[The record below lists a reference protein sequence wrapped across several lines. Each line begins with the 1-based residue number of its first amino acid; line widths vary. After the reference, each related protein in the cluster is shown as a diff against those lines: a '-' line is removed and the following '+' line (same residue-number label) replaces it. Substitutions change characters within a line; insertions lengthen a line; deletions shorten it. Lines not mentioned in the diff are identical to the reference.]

1 MRAFRLTHPIGL
13 GILFLLVTFFSE
25 IGLSQQPPTERE
37 KRIAELEKNI
47 AELQAKLEQLRNSE
61 VGPKPRELVEPGIPE
76 ECIKGLGWRCVG
88 PATMGGRIT
97 GLAVFEA
104 DPTTFYVATASG
116 GVIKTTNG
124 GATFE
129 HQFDKEATVSI
140 GAIAVSQKDR
150 NIVWV
155 GTGEANPRNSVSY
168 GDGVYKSTD
177 GGKTWQNMGLKTSFQ
192 IGAIYIHPQNPDVV
206 FVGALGRLYGPGG
219 ERGLYKT
226 EDGGKTWK
234 PVLQVDETTGVID
247 IAVNPSNPEQ
257 MLVAMWER
265 QRDEFDSI
273 LGDAKAPPGADG
285 YAPAK
290 VHGAGSGLWRSI
302 DGGKTF
308 HKVTKGLPNVKLGR
322 IGLDWSRKSPNT
334 VFAIVDSEKAGMGRA
349 GSGAYLGIQG
359 KDAKEGGALLT
370 AITKDGPAEK
380 AGLKADDIVTQLAGK
395 KVNTY
400 LELVDILSTL
410 KANEKTKL
418 TLQRGKETKQIEVTP
433 TLRPGVSGDGPA
445 LGIRFGNL
453 DKTGLL
459 INDVVPEGSAAKG
472 GLKAKDILTSIEGN
486 PLTETKLIDETLKKK
501 KVGNTLT
508 VTYIRDGQKKEAT
521 LKLLPMPAPE
531 RPFAGQLGGN
541 AENVQNQQ
549 GPDGVNTGGVYRSTD
564 GGETWTRINSINPRP
579 FYFSLIRVD
588 PNDDNTLYVGGIKLA
603 RSTDGGRTFDTEQG
617 PRGPRGTQRS
627 GGGLNSGLHDDHHD
641 LWINP
646 KDSRHLIVG
655 TDGGLYQS
663 FDKANHW
670 DHLNQMALGQF
681 YHVTVDNK
689 KPYNIYGGLQD
700 NGSWGGPSRT
710 LRVGGPINEDWI
722 FVGWG
727 DGFVCRVDPKDPD
740 IIYYESQDGNT
751 FRRNLRTGASDSIRP
766 AGSGLRFNWNTPY
779 ILSAHNG
786 QIVYLGTQY
795 LHRSVSQGSN
805 SRIISPELTRTK
817 RGSATAISESPKN
830 PDVLYVGTDDGFV
843 WVTRDGGKN
852 WTELSPKLKQAGLPG
867 YRWVASLETS
877 RFVEGRVYVAFDA
890 HRSNDDEPY
899 IFVSEDFG
907 ETWKS
912 IRSNLPSGST
922 RVLREDLLNPNLLYV
937 GTEFAAWASINR
949 GASWTKINGTTLPTV
964 AIHEFA
970 QPTTAN
976 EIVVATHGRSVWV
989 ADVSAL
995 RQLTPDLV
1003 KGNKTALLA
1012 PDTVVR
1018 YRRQPTSDSPFSSS
1032 ARRFVGTNPP
1042 AGTHFDYVL
1051 AKPAE
1056 KVSLKVTDA
1065 SGTTLQTFFTQT
1077 KAGYHR
1083 VTWNL
1088 VRLALP
1094 KPAGISDAEL
1104 DLLPMAQKALFS
1116 PGILAPGTYRVVL
1129 TVDGKDYVQ
1138 PLVVEPD
1145 PNAPPGASTATDY
1158 QMLERELKKIL
1169 NGTITPTFDD

>member
-1 MRAFRLTHPIGL
+1 MNRFRLSNPLGL
-13 GILFLLVTFFSE
+13 GILFLLVAFFSE
-25 IGLSQQPPTERE
+25 TGLGQQAPTERE
-37 KRIAELEKNI
+37 KKIADLEKAIAEM
-47 AELQAKLEQLRNSE
+47 QVKLEQLKNSE
-61 VGPKPRELVEPGIPE
+61 VGPKPRELVEPGVPD

-104 DPTTFYVATASG
+104 DPTTYYVATASG
-116 GVIKTTNG
+116 GVIKTSNG

-129 HQFDKEATVSI
+129 HQFDKEAVVSI

-177 GGKTWQNMGLKTSFQ
+177 GGKTWQNMGLKQSYQ
-192 IGAIYIHPQNPDVV
+192 VGAIYIHPKNPDVV
-206 FVGALGRLYGPGG
+206 YVGALGRLYGSGG

-226 EDGGKTWK
+226 EDGGKNWK
-234 PVLQVDETTGVID
+234 AVLQVDDKTGVID
-247 IAVNPSNPEQ
+247 LTVNPANPDQ
-257 MLVAMWER
+257 MLVATWER
-265 QRDEFDSI
+265 QRDEFDST
-273 LGDAKAPPGADG
+273 LGDAKAPGGADG
-285 YAPAK
+285 YAPVK
-290 VHGAGSGLWRSI
+290 VHGAGSALWRTL

-308 HKVTKGLPNVKLGR
+308 RKVTSGLPNVKLGR
-322 IGLDWSRKSPNT
+322 IGLDWSHKSPNT
-334 VFAIVDSEKAGMGRA
+334 VFAIVDSEKAGMGKA

-359 KDAKEGGALLT
+359 KDAKDGGALLT

-380 AGLKADDIVTQLAGK
+380 AGLKNDDIVTDIVGK
-395 KVNTY
+395 KVATY
-400 LELVDILSTL
+400 LDLTDILSTL
-410 KANEKTKL
+410 KPNEKIKL
-418 TLQRGKETKQIEVTP
+418 NIKRGKDTKEIEATP
-433 TLRPGVSGDGPA
+433 TLRPGVAGDGPA
-445 LGIRFGNL
+445 LGIMLGNL

-459 INDVVPEGSAAKG
+459 VNNVVPEGSAAKA
-472 GLKAKDILTSIEGN
+472 GLKAKDILTSLDGN
-486 PLTETKLIDETLKKK
+486 PLTETKLIEETLKKK
-501 KVGNTLT
+501 KVGDTLA
-508 VTYIRDGQKKEAT
+508 VTYIRDGKKQETT
-521 LKLLPMPAPE
+521 LKLIPMPAPE

-564 GGETWTRINSINPRP
+564 SGETWTRVNSINPRP
-579 FYFSLIRVD
+579 FYFSIIRVD
-588 PNDDNTLYVGGIKLA
+588 PNDDNTLYVGGIKLS
-603 RSTDGGRTFDTEQG
+603 RSVDGGRTFDTEQG
-617 PRGPRGTQRS
+617 PRGPRNTPRS
-627 GGGLNSGLHDDHHD
+627 GGGLNGGLHDDQHA

-646 KDSRHLIVG
+646 KDSRHMVIG

-681 YHVTVDNK
+681 YHVAVDNK

-710 LRVGGPINEDWI
+710 LRAGGPINEDWI

-727 DGFVCRVDPKDPD
+727 DGFMCRVDPKDPD
-740 IIYYESQDGNT
+740 IVYFESQDGNT
-751 FRRNLRTGASDSIRP
+751 FRRNLKTGSSDSIRP
-766 AGSGLRFNWNTPY
+766 AGNALRFNWNTPY
-779 ILSAHNG
+779 ILSSHNG
-786 QIVYLGTQY
+786 QIVYIGTQH
-795 LHRSVSQGSN
+795 LHRSVAQGAN
-805 SRIISPELTRTK
+805 SKIISPELTRTK
-817 RGSATAISESPKN
+817 RGSATAVSESPKN
-830 PDVLYVGTDDGFV
+830 ADVLYVGTDDGFV

-852 WTELSPKLKQAGLPG
+852 WTELSAKFKSAGLPG
-867 YRWVASLETS
+867 FRWVTSLEAS
-877 RFVEGRVYVAFDA
+877 KYVEGRVYAAFDA

-899 IFVSEDFG
+899 VFVSEDFG

-912 IRSNLPSGST
+912 IRGNLPVGST
-922 RVLREDLLNPNLLYV
+922 RVLREDIQNPNLLYV

-949 GASWTKINGTTLPTV
+949 GQSWSKLNGTALPTV

-995 RQLTPDLV
+995 RQVTPDIA
-1003 KGNKTALLA
+1003 KGNKTGLLA

-1018 YRRQPTSDSPFSSS
+1018 FRRQPTSDSPFSTA
-1032 ARRFVGTNPP
+1032 ARRFIGTNPQ

-1051 AKPAE
+1051 SKPAE

-1065 SGTTLQTFFTQT
+1065 SGNVLQTFFTKT
-1077 KAGYHR
+1077 TVGYHR
-1083 VTWNL
+1083 VSWNL

-1104 DLLPMAQKALFS
+1104 DLLPSPQKALFS
-1116 PGILAPGTYRVVL
+1116 PGILSPGTYRVVL
-1129 TVDGKDYVQ
+1129 TVDGKEFIQ
-1138 PLVVEPD
+1138 PLNVEPD

-1158 QMLERELKKIL
+1158 QALERELKKLL
-1169 NGTITPTFDD
+1169 NGAVTPTFDD